1 MVSKVPVSKLYSEAF
16 ARLEEV
22 VEARKSRGI
31 YPALGY
37 TSNLDLL
44 CNFRVSV
51 LNELIARHLPG
62 LTRADLKIP
71 AWIESL
77 EDLLVAVAYFCVHG
91 IGGEV
96 EIADGEILK
105 EHFAWVPGVGGTGVQ
120 AAKALAAIGCPSIV
134 HLTDDS
140 EEVCRLLDSP
150 FIYTVGGDGRL
161 IRTSQVVPVHPQE
174 VHYIIQF
181 RKGDVVE
188 LGEEKIPVPAS
199 NRLIVTKVTVNKILP
214 FSERYFRYVEENAGS
229 ISSNVISSFNVILD
243 QEIAAERLEYV
254 KAHVEE
260 YRSKNPRGIVF
271 FEEAHY
277 HSQSIRRLCA
287 ETIYS
292 VADILSLN
300 EEELQSLLA
309 MYGFPKKADGILE
322 RVEGAKFLRER
333 LGVRRGIIVH
343 TKDYSMYAGDELE
356 ANIEM
361 GLAYGNLLATAKAVH
376 GTYGTREQIRELL
389 KLEESE
395 RGLEARRRVH
405 ERGLEKEAV
414 VVPTKYIDKPK
425 YTIGLGD
432 SFVAG
437 VQLCFGL
444 AL

>member
-120 AAKALAAIGCPSIV
+120 AAKALAAI
-134 HLTDDS
+134 
-140 EEVCRLLDSP
+140 
-150 FIYTVGGDGRL
+150 
-161 IRTSQVVPVHPQE
+161 HPQE

-260 YRSKNPRGIVF
+260 YRRKNPRGIVF